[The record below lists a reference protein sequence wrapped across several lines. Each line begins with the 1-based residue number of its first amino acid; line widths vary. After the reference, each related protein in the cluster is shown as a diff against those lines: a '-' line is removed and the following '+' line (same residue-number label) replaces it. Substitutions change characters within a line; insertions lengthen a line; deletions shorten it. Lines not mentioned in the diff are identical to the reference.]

1 MEAVK
6 KYLVFTIDRES
17 YAIPIAK
24 VQEVIRFQPITPLH
38 EASKFL
44 KGVVN
49 LRGRIIP
56 VIDMRLKFGLKEEE
70 YSDRTIFVIV
80 EILGNN
86 DISNVGLA
94 VDAVHDVVDIADNA
108 INKTPEIGFKFRSKY
123 LYGIAQ
129 FDNRMLMLLNMDS
142 ILSTEEVIEL
152 GETLEKAE

>member
-1 MEAVK
+1 MNASK
-6 KYLVFTIDRES
+6 KYLVFTIDKES

-24 VQEVIRFQPITPLH
+24 VQEVIRYLPITQLH

-56 VIDMRLKFGLKEEE
+56 IIDMRLKFGLEEKL

-80 EILGNN
+80 EILGAK
-86 DISNVGLA
+86 DINSLGLA
-94 VDAVHDVVDIADNA
+94 VDAVNDVVDLEDGA
-108 INKTPEIGFKFRSKY
+108 INKTPEIGFKFRNKY

-129 FDNRMLMLLNMDS
+129 VDARMIMILNLDA
-142 ILSTEEVIEL
+142 ILSSEEVIEI
-152 GETLEKAE
+152 GESLEKPE